1 MRETDF
7 NLHWSSTH
15 YSGGHY
21 HIKTVSAKTWI
32 TRNASPE
39 KSWLLL
45 RIKEELNMTPVEMT
59 LDDSWAVWCR
69 DDGGGM
75 WSYDRAVMLC
85 PTSFSDTG
93 GQPAMRYPGGRANI
107 SRVEAA
113 SHAISRW
120 QYEHQQPDHWSHHKT
135 AAGEN
140 MASGMWNV
148 WTISI
153 IYLVVLCSSAG
164 WEPSGGGGVDI
175 DTYTYTSTYSSSAL
189 HLIETFSAS
198 SQTVWTQ
205 RGHWA

>member
-21 HIKTVSAKTWI
+21 HIKTVAAKNWI

-45 RIKEELNMTPVEMT
+45 CIKEELNMTPVEMT
-59 LDDSWAVWCR
+59 PDDSWAVWCH

-93 GQPAMRYPGGRANI
+93 GQPAMRHPGGRANI
-107 SRVEAA
+107 SRGDQRAMRYPGDNT
-113 SHAISRW
+113 SISSPITDPITKQLPEKIW
-120 QYEHQQPDHWSHHKT
+120 HPEC
-135 AAGEN
+135 
-140 MASGMWNV
+140 GMCGLYLL
-148 WTISI
+148 SI
-153 IYLVVLCSSAG
+153 
-164 WEPSGGGGVDI
+164 
-175 DTYTYTSTYSSSAL
+175 
-189 HLIETFSAS
+189 
-198 SQTVWTQ
+198 
-205 RGHWA
+205 